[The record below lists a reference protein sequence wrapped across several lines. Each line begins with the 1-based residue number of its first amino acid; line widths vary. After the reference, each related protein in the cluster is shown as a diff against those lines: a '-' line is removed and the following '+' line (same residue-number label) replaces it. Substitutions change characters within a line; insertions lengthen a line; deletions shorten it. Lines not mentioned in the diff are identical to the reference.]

1 MPFCGTAA
9 ILEAILDFLV
19 YKSLDI
25 NFDSTI
31 AFTDTENMG
40 VDTKTNALQ

>member
-1 MPFCGTAA
+1 MPFYGTAA

-19 YKSLDI
+19 YQSHDF

-31 AFTDTENMG
+31 AFPGIKNMG

>member
-1 MPFCGTAA
+1 MPFYGMAA
-9 ILEAILDFLV
+9 ILEAILDFMV
-19 YKSLDI
+19 NQSHDI

-31 AFTDTENMG
+31 AFSDTKNIG